1 MLKAIHLLEDKE
13 NISVQTP
20 IHIQSSDD
28 DRVNF
33 KEMNEVSDKSN
44 WFLNRDCFKC
54 LIFVYYTVDC

>member
-44 WFLNRDCFKC
+44 
-54 LIFVYYTVDC
+54 